1 MIAPCD
7 HFEILPPEIVK
18 HEITGTDLIST
29 RYSGPLV

>member
-1 MIAPCD
+1 MIAPSD
-7 HFEILPPEIVK
+7 HFEILPAELVK

>member
-7 HFEILPPEIVK
+7 HFKRLPAKIVK

-29 RYSGPLV
+29 GDCGPLV